1 MFRVSSKT
9 HFENIEKL
17 LKRNRVNPLPILK
30 RYAER
35 GLEALML
42 ATPKDTGKT
51 ANSWYYDIY
60 KKGDTYT
67 ISWNNSN
74 IERGMQIAVL
84 IQLGHATKNGGFV
97 EGIDY
102 INPALQKVFKDL
114 ASNIGKEL
122 DQ

>member
-1 MFRVSSKT
+1 MFRVSSET

-17 LKRNRVNPLPILK
+17 LRRNRVDPLPILK

-35 GLEALML
+35 GLTELEA
-42 ATPKDTGKT
+42 ATPKDTGRT
-51 ANSWYYDIY
+51 AASWYYDIY
-60 KKGDTYT
+60 KNGDRYT

-102 INPALQKVFKDL
+102 INPALKKVFEDL
-114 ASNIGKEL
+114 ASNLGKEL
-122 DQ
+122 DK